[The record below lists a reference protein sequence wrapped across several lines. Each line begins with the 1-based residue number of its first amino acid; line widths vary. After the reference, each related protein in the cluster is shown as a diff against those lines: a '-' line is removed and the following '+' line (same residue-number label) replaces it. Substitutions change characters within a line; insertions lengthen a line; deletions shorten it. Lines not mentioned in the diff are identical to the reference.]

1 MSNSASF
8 RTVLLAGVGLAVVCL
23 FAAGCGSEGAPLSTV
38 SGEVTK
44 GGQPVANAMLM
55 FIPQEKGAAS
65 AGQTDA
71 SGRFE
76 LKFSDGR
83 PGALPGKHR
92 VVITLPGP
100 EVAPPMGGPPAPPPK
115 VDGPTEFV
123 REAEVK
129 ADGATH
135 LSFDLSK

>member
-1 MSNSASF
+1 MSNPVSV
-8 RTVLLAGVGLAVVCL
+8 RKVLLAGVGLATICL
-23 FAAGCGSEGAPLSTV
+23 LAAGCGSEGVPLNTV

-44 GGQPVANAMLM
+44 DGQPVANAMLM
-55 FIPQEKGAAS
+55 FMPQEKGAAS

-92 VVITLPGP
+92 VVITLAGP
-100 EVAPPMGGPPAPPPK
+100 EAAPPTGGQQPPLPVA
-115 VDGPTEFV
+115 DGPTEFV

-129 ADGATH
+129 ADGPTQ
-135 LSFDLSK
+135 LSFDLSE